1 VSEYLVE
8 VYLPPSSSGRAG
20 PGPEEISR
28 AADQVTRQGLAVR
41 LTRLIVVP
49 EDETCFYLF
58 DADSADAVH
67 QVANR
72 SGLTYGRV
80 VEAVS
85 SQP

>member
-1 VSEYLVE
+1 VTEYLVE
-8 VYLPPSSSGRAG
+8 VYIPPSSTGHAG

-28 AADQVTRQGLAVR
+28 AADQVTREGHPVR
-41 LTRLIVVP
+41 LTRFILVP

-58 DADSADAVH
+58 DADSVDSVRQAAT
-67 QVANR
+67 R
-72 SGLTYGRV
+72 SGLTFGRV

>member
-1 VSEYLVE
+1 MSEYLVE
-8 VYLPPSSSGRAG
+8 VYLPPISSGRAG

-28 AADQVTRQGLAVR
+28 AADQVTRQGKAVR
-41 LTRLIVVP
+41 LTRFIVVP

-67 QVANR
+67 QVASR

-80 VEAVS
+80 VGAVS